1 MSVESVGS
9 VRSVRSVGLFEE
21 SVWARVT
28 IESTQFN
35 IRTCRKHTCGGSFI
49 LLGCIAIRVRGYGTG
64 GIGNTMETIETIED
78 N

>member
-1 MSVESVGS
+1 MARITIVS
-9 VRSVRSVGLFEE
+9 
-21 SVWARVT
+21 ARVD
-28 IESTQFN
+28 
-35 IRTCRKHTCGGSFI
+35 IRTCQKHTCRGSFI